1 MNNFAKISKPFWL
14 PLGCLAMLFASF
26 LTPAPGVVSV
36 YYPQESAKAADTFP
50 GSVLSV
56 DYSKLAYLSK
66 IAPETAADLHT
77 EKKAFKFSNRED
89 GKLTPQN
96 GRYLVAS
103 KFIDP
108 GLSIRKLLYPFH
120 SFL

>member
-14 PLGCLAMLFASF
+14 PLGCLAMVFASF
-26 LTPAPGVVSV
+26 LAAAPGVVSV
-36 YYPQESAKAADTFP
+36 YFPQENAKAADTFP

-56 DYSKLAYLSK
+56 DYGKLAYLSK
-66 IAPETAADLHT
+66 SPSDTAADRHT
-77 EKKAFKFSNRED
+77 EKKAFKCSNREHC
-89 GKLTPQN
+89 KLTPQN

-103 KFIDP
+103 KPIAP